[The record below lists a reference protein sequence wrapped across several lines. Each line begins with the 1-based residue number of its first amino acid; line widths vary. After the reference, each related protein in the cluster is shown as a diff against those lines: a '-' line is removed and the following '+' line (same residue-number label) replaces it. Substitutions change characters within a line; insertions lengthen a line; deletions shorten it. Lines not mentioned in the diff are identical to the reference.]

1 MIRPSSIEGLA
12 RSLLIVIGDFLLAW
26 GALAVV
32 VLVRRRVPI
41 LFTRSLLPP
50 TKLDVVMVVLFAGAF
65 VAALALSGFY
75 RRRVMPYERPLVG
88 TALII
93 QIALI
98 AIGGAFIELPLARSV
113 LIGVLLCEAV
123 GLPAWRAL
131 TRVAL
136 PIRPRETILAG
147 DAKHVRSAMAG
158 LAAANDASIRVIAWA
173 GPPDPTAGVDVPYA
187 GSMDDPE
194 VRLRLR
200 KAEEVILV
208 QPEAS
213 SRTRVD
219 LLHVRG
225 PRGYVLL
232 AGPADAL
239 VTSTML
245 GRIGDQ
251 PLIEIAVGC
260 GYGVRAIVKR
270 SMDVVFGSL
279 FALLAMP
286 IAAIA
291 AAAVWLEDRRPVLI
305 RQSRV
310 GLGGVPF
317 EMWKFRSMRMPN
329 GGEGDGVDVTRVG
342 GLIRRYRI
350 DELPQL
356 MNVITGDMSLVGPRP
371 ERPEIVA
378 RILVDLPEFELRN
391 LVRPGIAGL
400 AQVSA
405 RYDCAPEA
413 KLQYDL
419 TYMCDWSLALDI
431 RLLFSSVSASLAG
444 SGL

>member
-1 MIRPSSIEGLA
+1 MIRPSSIEDFI
-12 RSLLIVIGDFLLAW
+12 RSVIVVTGDFLLAW
-26 GALAVV
+26 GVV
-32 VLVRRRVPI
+32 AFVIFVRRRVS
-41 LFTRSLLPP
+41 FLPP
-50 TKLDVVMVVLFAGAF
+50 SNVHLDVVTVVLFAGAF
-65 VAALALSGFY
+65 IAALALSGFY
-75 RRRVMPYERPLVG
+75 RRRVMPYERPLIG

-93 QIALI
+93 QVALV
-98 AIGGAFIELPLARSV
+98 AIGGAFIERPLARSV
-113 LIGVLLCEAV
+113 LIGVLVCEAIA
-123 GLPAWRAL
+123 LPLWRAV
-131 TRVAL
+131 TRMVL
-136 PIRPRETILAG
+136 PVRPRATILAG
-147 DAKHVRSAMAG
+147 DAQHVQSALAG
-158 LAAANDASIRVIAWA
+158 LADSDNSAIRVIAWA
-173 GPPDPTAGVDVPYA
+173 GPPNQTASVEVPYA
-187 GSMDDPE
+187 GSLSDPA

-200 KAEEVILV
+200 SVEEVILV
-208 QPEAS
+208 EPEGS
-213 SRTRVD
+213 PQIRVD
-219 LLHVRG
+219 MLHIRG

-232 AGPADAL
+232 AAPADAL

-270 SMDVVFGSL
+270 SMDIILGSIL
-279 FALLAMP
+279 ALTVLP
-286 IAAIA
+286 IAVIA
-291 AAAVWLEDRRPVLI
+291 AVAVWLEDRRPVLI

-310 GLGGVPF
+310 GMRGVPF
-317 EMWKFRSMRMPN
+317 EMWKFRSMRMTN
-329 GGEGDGVDVTRVG
+329 GHEGDGVGVTRVG
-342 GLIRRYRI
+342 ELLRRYRI

-356 MNVITGDMSLVGPRP
+356 INVITGDMSLVGPRP

-378 RILVDLPEFELRN
+378 RILVDLPEFELRT

-405 RYDCAPEA
+405 RYNCAPEA

-419 TYMCDWSLALDI
+419 TYMCDWSLGLDI